1 LNSQQEKTIIAR
13 MQRRERI
20 LKWLCFFLSAAV
32 AGLIWFILS
41 SRAAPEVDKSYKQ
54 QEAVPPFRKEVGS
67 IIGKLVYSG
76 LPMLEQKDVSV
87 SIDPENRLWT
97 VRNIHRFDEDG
108 NLVLEGGRYGTCG
121 ELASYT
127 YKYVKP
133 LFSGAY
139 DIQFVRAV
147 QSGYFQTPKATH
159 MVLFITPAGGARGDN
174 DIFVLDPS
182 FHRYG
187 RLDEFEDYLFHER
200 MANVGFVEDKERD
213 MTLPISTAFPLLIKK
228 NYLLAIVVEDVNGAF
243 DKDNFVIAVT
253 VTKKYNFAGRYLF
266 AIRSV
271 NGNRQVFE
279 NRLLSKNLLE
289 EKEYED
295 LKARIRSFFEI
306 IIAS

>member
-1 LNSQQEKTIIAR
+1 LNSQQGKTVIAR
-13 MQRRERI
+13 MQRKERI

-41 SRAAPEVDKSYKQ
+41 SRAAPAVDKSYKQ
-54 QEAVPPFRKEVGS
+54 QEAVPPFRKEVES

-97 VRNIHRFDEDG
+97 VRNIHRFDEGG

-133 LFSGAY
+133 LFDGAY

-200 MANVGFVEDKERD
+200 MTNVGFVEDRERD

-279 NRLLSKNLLE
+279 NRLLFKNLLE

-295 LKARIRSFFEI
+295 LKARIRSFFDI
-306 IIAS
+306 ITAS